1 MSGNDTAIW
10 SDIRVL
16 YQASASLGLPVSSG
30 QAFHVALDGRAN
42 FHSGR
47 WLVPGHLMADWMGE
61 RPSPNAPGQRVLVA
75 VSEAIYQSVVV
86 HSSTIR
92 VLQARVLSGSELP
105 IIDTCSGLAL
115 VAGAVLLQRTEVIEV
130 AELFCGGFNGWS
142 QGLRILRTFGYD
154 CRMKWL
160 LDTAEECFEGSR
172 QVNPGLRKVYT
183 QEQLLEQCFDTDP
196 CFVCASL
203 EHTWWAQGMAITQPQ
218 VACVSAP
225 CQPWSVGGQGSGLED
240 AEGRLLLH
248 LFGQL
253 SALQTPVVVMEQ
265 VPGFRHHPHYDQV
278 CQAWQDAGY
287 VEAWSGILDLIEIA
301 PVTRKR
307 FLLVLVRQ
315 GLEFPKLVLEWPILP
330 RRPTIGSH
338 DCILRLPYTMHADC
352 VVPDQVLAIYLDPWF
367 MPPSRHPQQR
377 QQSPQSFRLRGPS
390 DRAACF
396 VAQYHFQHELS
407 ERTLERAGLYGV
419 LLELPHEIR
428 FFSGAEIALL
438 HGAVSA
444 VWLPK
449 DDRIQMRLMGNSIS
463 PFHAVVPLSLAFQ
476 VIGPDSLWVSTAQ
489 AILQSMSM
497 RMRASEMQFVELP
510 DGWIMCKTGEA
521 LQHFLESQ
529 HSWQPRQLVPDSD
542 TAFCCFA
549 CKDTTETCL
558 FVLAPDVAVQSVLH
572 LLGHEFPE
580 ECFQQLCPLVLQK
593 GSPLPLASEL
603 TAESELELDALPDLP
618 LARLQS
624 SVPPEED
631 LLLIIGRQAY
641 YALLRSGP
649 HFLWGL
655 AQVMTMEGCQHSAFF
670 EQDEWFS
677 FEGSKVLCR
686 GDLRGIVQLRVT
698 DVLNNEPW
706 LVSLDDLSHFQV
718 QCKAAPPRL
727 RIAGARTLSL
737 CRGFPVQLFAA
748 WGWAAQ
754 LLPSIQADLLCA
766 DIAFIPCRD
775 RLRVPETDI
784 FRRCAQQIFVAL
796 LRTIEQIALGD
807 SSLTVPCKVQ
817 VQGHTLWFGERPA
830 DGTFGDVGAL
840 WEQAHT
846 CLHCPQAFRVFS
858 GPKQVPEALTLQG
871 ARQGPVP
878 PGFLNSGGW
887 LLVSV
892 MPETRGGG
900 AKDAKFRA
908 IQTDLAQLFLDKGL
922 SLGQTSASVDKLLN
936 AAGVARLQR
945 ALDLSD
951 ATNRWLQI
959 QELCRQFTVSL
970 PDVPSGPSKAAAA
983 TSAEARR
990 RLPKDSLAKACDF
1003 TLFPGFFKNSDGSAA
1018 SVLSQLMPGA
1028 SGVYMCDHA
1037 EAKRILSDWAG
1048 TNNDELGLVVLGH
1061 ACPAPASCQGR
1072 CGVPAGTAAGDKVIL
1087 HACWHNLGKTPL
1099 HVKCDHDAS
1108 VDLPEAACICATVY
1122 RDEFSGQEWQLFTA
1136 NPVRSVSERLR
1147 TSGSTVSLESPW
1159 GRSFRKEGRAST
1171 PGDCDSVQFHCR
1183 IQNSDLLQLSG
1194 VYITPKT
1201 WQGDI
1206 AKGYAV
1212 VWAPGDKDEIARL
1225 CLQVADPLGL
1235 VRSKKRFGVR
1245 VAEPN
1250 FEAAWAVLRPNQ
1262 AAPPKVEVTGLYKL
1276 LSAPPQ
1282 LRSADIQ
1289 DWAQKMNWT
1298 VRPLRCLSPGQWLL
1312 GAQGPPPSG
1321 LLSINQQVVL
1331 IQTVEPRATQRPIVQ
1346 AGKLSRALPS
1356 GSAAAETEDPLT
1368 ANDPWRT
1375 YLSSVGRAPAAPTA
1389 ARTLD
1394 PPNQQRYDLQ
1404 EVRLQK
1410 LEAGLDEVRRGHTA
1424 MAQQLSSTQTAVQQQ
1439 VEQVKGD
1446 LSSFARDFQQQLQAN
1461 AEAQRQAQ
1469 VSHQAQMQTGIDEIK
1484 AMLLAPR
1491 ASQVKRPAESSEME
1505 NDL

>member
-1 MSGNDTAIW
+1 MESHKRSFSEMSGNDAAIW

-30 QAFHVALDGRAN
+30 QAFHVALDGGAN

-61 RPSPNAPGQRVLVA
+61 QPSPTAPGQRVLVA

-92 VLQARVLSGSELP
+92 VLQARVQTGSELP

-183 QEQLLEQCFDTDP
+183 QEQLLEQCFDPDP

-218 VACVSAP
+218 VARVSAP

-240 AEGRLLLH
+240 ADGRLLLH

-352 VVPDQVLAIYLDPWF
+352 VLPDQVLAIYLHPWF

-377 QQSPQSFRLRGPS
+377 QQNPQSFRLRGPS

-476 VIGPDSLWVSTAQ
+476 VIGPGSLWVSTAQ

-497 RMRASEMQFVELP
+497 RLRASEIQFIELP

-521 LQHFLESQ
+521 LQPFLESQ
-529 HSWQPRQLVPDSD
+529 HSWQPRQLVPESED
-542 TAFCCFA
+542 AFCCFA

-558 FVLAPDVAVQSVLH
+558 FVLAPDVAVPSVLQ

-580 ECFQQLCPLVLQK
+580 ECFQQLCPLALQK

-603 TAESELELDALPDLP
+603 TAESELELDALPDLL

-624 SVPPEED
+624 SAPPEED

-727 RIAGARTLSL
+727 RI
-737 CRGFPVQLFAA
+737 
-748 WGWAAQ
+748 
-754 LLPSIQADLLCA
+754 
-766 DIAFIPCRD
+766 
-775 RLRVPETDI
+775 
-784 FRRCAQQIFVAL
+784 
-796 LRTIEQIALGD
+796 
-807 SSLTVPCKVQ
+807 
-817 VQGHTLWFGERPA
+817 
-830 DGTFGDVGAL
+830 VGAS
-840 WEQAHT
+840 
-846 CLHCPQAFRVFS
+846 RS
-858 GPKQVPEALTLQG
+858 
-871 ARQGPVP
+871 
-878 PGFLNSGGW
+878 
-887 LLVSV
+887 
-892 MPETRGGG
+892 
-900 AKDAKFRA
+900 RA
-908 IQTDLAQLFLDKGL
+908 PDKG
-922 SLGQTSASVDKLLN
+922 
-936 AAGVARLQR
+936 R
-945 ALDLSD
+945 
-951 ATNRWLQI
+951 
-959 QELCRQFTVSL
+959 
-970 PDVPSGPSKAAAA
+970 
-983 TSAEARR
+983 
-990 RLPKDSLAKACDF
+990 
-1003 TLFPGFFKNSDGSAA
+1003 
-1018 SVLSQLMPGA
+1018 
-1028 SGVYMCDHA
+1028 
-1037 EAKRILSDWAG
+1037 
-1048 TNNDELGLVVLGH
+1048 
-1061 ACPAPASCQGR
+1061 
-1072 CGVPAGTAAGDKVIL
+1072 
-1087 HACWHNLGKTPL
+1087 
-1099 HVKCDHDAS
+1099 
-1108 VDLPEAACICATVY
+1108 
-1122 RDEFSGQEWQLFTA
+1122 
-1136 NPVRSVSERLR
+1136 
-1147 TSGSTVSLESPW
+1147 
-1159 GRSFRKEGRAST
+1159 
-1171 PGDCDSVQFHCR
+1171 
-1183 IQNSDLLQLSG
+1183 
-1194 VYITPKT
+1194 
-1201 WQGDI
+1201 
-1206 AKGYAV
+1206 
-1212 VWAPGDKDEIARL
+1212 
-1225 CLQVADPLGL
+1225 
-1235 VRSKKRFGVR
+1235 
-1245 VAEPN
+1245 
-1250 FEAAWAVLRPNQ
+1250 
-1262 AAPPKVEVTGLYKL
+1262 
-1276 LSAPPQ
+1276 
-1282 LRSADIQ
+1282 
-1289 DWAQKMNWT
+1289 
-1298 VRPLRCLSPGQWLL
+1298 
-1312 GAQGPPPSG
+1312 
-1321 LLSINQQVVL
+1321 
-1331 IQTVEPRATQRPIVQ
+1331 
-1346 AGKLSRALPS
+1346 
-1356 GSAAAETEDPLT
+1356 
-1368 ANDPWRT
+1368 
-1375 YLSSVGRAPAAPTA
+1375 
-1389 ARTLD
+1389 
-1394 PPNQQRYDLQ
+1394 
-1404 EVRLQK
+1404 
-1410 LEAGLDEVRRGHTA
+1410 
-1424 MAQQLSSTQTAVQQQ
+1424 
-1439 VEQVKGD
+1439 
-1446 LSSFARDFQQQLQAN
+1446 
-1461 AEAQRQAQ
+1461 
-1469 VSHQAQMQTGIDEIK
+1469 SHQA
-1484 AMLLAPR
+1484 
-1491 ASQVKRPAESSEME
+1491 S
-1505 NDL
+1505 